1 MVVKLSLLNRHFY
14 NQEPMD
20 ILALLQCLHPCLG
33 ATTLRQLSLIALA
46 LLTMTGRVTMT
57 GIARWSGDG
66 ASYRTIQRFFAT
78 VLPWAHIFW
87 LLFRTHLLQPDDVY
101 ILAGDEVVVTKA
113 GKQTFG
119 LDRFFSGVLQQAVP
133 GIAFF
138 SLALISTTTRRAFP
152 LRLEQVVRTEAEKAA
167 AKAKAVAKKTKQPAA
182 KRKPGRPKGS
192 KNKPKT
198 EVSLSPEGQRIQ
210 TMLQAQLQL
219 MTGTVPVGYLA
230 LDGHF
235 GNSPTLQMVR
245 GCGLHLISKLRSDAA
260 LYFPFDGPYQGRGP
274 RRKYGDKLD
283 VDAIPERFRCQTR
296 VEDGVETCIYQ
307 AELLHKE
314 FAQALNV
321 VVIVKTNLKTQAR
334 AHVLLFSSD
343 VSLACDKLVDYY
355 GLRFQIE
362 FTFRDAKQHWGLEDF
377 MTITATGVR
386 NAANLSLFMV
396 SLSSVLLSD
405 VRARDPQ
412 CSVLDLKAFYR
423 GAKYV
428 AETIKLLPDKLDEG
442 LVVRIVHKVASL
454 GRIHP
459 PGASLRAA

>member
-1 MVVKLSLLNRHFY
+1 
-14 NQEPMD
+14 MD
-20 ILALLQCLHPCLG
+20 ILALLQCLQPCLSP
-33 ATTLRQLSLIALA
+33 TTLRQMSLIALA

-78 VLPWAHIFW
+78 LLPWAQIFW
-87 LLFRTHLLQPDDVY
+87 LVFRTHHLQPDDVY

-119 LDRFFSGVLQQAVP
+119 LDRFFSGILQKAVP
-133 GIAFF
+133 GVAFF

-167 AKAKAVAKKTKQPAA
+167 AKAKAAAKQPKQFAA

-192 KNKPKT
+192 KNKPKP
-198 EVSLSPEGQRIQ
+198 EVTLSPELQRIQ

-219 MTGTVPVGYLA
+219 IAGRVPLVYLA

-245 GCGLHLISKLRSDAA
+245 GCSLHLISKLRSDAA
-260 LYFPFDGPYQGRGP
+260 LYFPYDGPYQGRGP
-274 RRKYGDKLD
+274 HRKYGAKLD
-283 VDAIPERFRCQTR
+283 VDAIPAQFLRQRS
-296 VEDGVETCIYQ
+296 VDDGVETCVYQ

-314 FAQALNV
+314 FAQPLNV
-321 VVIVKTNLKTQAR
+321 VVLVKTNLKTQAR

-343 VSLACDKLVDYY
+343 LGLAFDKLVEYY

-377 MTITATGVR
+377 MNVTETGVS
-386 NAANLSLFMV
+386 NAANLSLLMV
-396 SLSSVLLSD
+396 SLSAVL
-405 VRARDPQ
+405 VRDARESDPQ
-412 CSVLDLKAFYR
+412 CSVLDLKASFR
-423 GAKYV
+423 GLKYV
-428 AETIKLLPDKLDEG
+428 AETIKLLPEKLDEG
-442 LVVRIVHKVASL
+442 LIARIVCQVASL

-459 PGASLRAA
+459 LGASLKAA